1 MIIKKDTNQEYH
13 SSKGISAS
21 GLKEIWATSVY
32 DFNRRVYE
40 DKPAYRLGTMIHEM
54 ILEPEEF
61 KENYYLPTEKI
72 DKRTKAGKEKF
83 AELSKMSK
91 IISTYDEVQI
101 LEGVKKSLAA
111 DNDMAKLARK
121 YLEGDP
127 EVSHYFSFKGIEA
140 RVRPD
145 LKGDGFISDIKTAQF
160 MNGRFGKKEFR
171 SQVYSYGYHLQ
182 AAFYADMLD
191 IHPTDFKFIWIE
203 KKYPF
208 RIVVTTLNDQQI
220 EEGRA
225 GYLSALDDWKAYVEL
240 GIEKRFDTNDILMDG
255 SLET

>member
-13 SSKGISAS
+13 SSKSISAS
-21 GLKEIWATSVY
+21 GLKEIWLTSVY
-32 DFNRRVYE
+32 DFNRKVYE

-54 ILEPEEF
+54 FLEPDEF

-72 DKRTKAGKEKF
+72 DRRTKDGKEKF
-83 AELSKMSK
+83 EELSKMRK
-91 IISTYDEVQI
+91 IVATYDEVKI
-101 LEGVKKSLAA
+101 LNGLKKSL
-111 DNDMAKLARK
+111 DSDDDMAKLARK

-127 EVSHYFSFKGIEA
+127 EVSHYFSYKGIEA

-145 LKGDGFISDIKTAQF
+145 LKGKDFISDIKTAQF
-160 MNGRFGKKEFR
+160 INGRFGKKEFR
-171 SQVYSYGYHLQ
+171 SQIYSFGYHLQ
-182 AAFYADMLD
+182 ATFYADMLGV
-191 IHPTDFKFIWIE
+191 HPTDFKFIWME

-208 RIVVTTLNDQQI
+208 RIVVSTLNDQQI

-225 GYLSALDDWKAYVEL
+225 GYLSAMEDWKAYVEL
-240 GIEKRFDTNDILMDG
+240 GIEKRFDSDDLLIDG

>member
-13 SSKGISAS
+13 SSKSISAS
-21 GLKEIWATSVY
+21 GLKEIWLTSVY
-32 DFNRRVYE
+32 DFNRKVYE

-61 KENYYLPTEKI
+61 AENYYLPTEKI
-72 DKRTKAGKEKF
+72 DRRTKEGKEKF
-83 AELSKMSK
+83 SELSKMRK
-91 IISTYDEVQI
+91 IIASYDEVQI
-101 LEGVKKSLAA
+101 IEGVKKSLNE

-121 YLEGDP
+121 YLEG
-127 EVSHYFSFKGIEA
+127 EAELSHYFEYKGINA

-145 LKGDGFISDIKTAQF
+145 LKGADFISDIKTAQF
-160 MNGRFGKKEFR
+160 NNGRFGRKEFR
-171 SQVYSYGYHLQ
+171 SQIYAFGYHLQ
-182 AAFYADMLD
+182 ATFYADMLSID
-191 IHPTDFKFIWIE
+191 PRDFKFIWIE

-225 GYLSALDDWKAYVEL
+225 GYNKAIDDWKAYIDL
-240 GIEKRFDTNDILMDG
+240 GIEKRFESEDILFDG